1 MERIDQAV
9 GARVVYSDSIN
20 YGSFR
25 REMREYHRNYPW
37 YQFGIDLALGSGIDR
52 PADGREEMFV
62 PVEMMRRAATAHMP
76 DGRPLVK
83 ETRILNEGLPDATL
97 GPTPWWKAPLFWS
110 IVLFVAVA
118 AVCVCDIRRVR
129 LSRWLWSSYFLSAG
143 VAGCVIAFLVFISEH
158 ESTSPNA
165 LLVWLNPLQLVTGL
179 CVWWRKARAAEIV
192 MNYYNIIAVGALL
205 LVWPFQPQSANPAF
219 FPLMG
224 CAVLLGSAYAII
236 AHKSSYFKRK

>member
-1 MERIDQAV
+1 
-9 GARVVYSDSIN
+9 
-20 YGSFR
+20 
-25 REMREYHRNYPW
+25 
-37 YQFGIDLALGSGIDR
+37 
-52 PADGREEMFV
+52 MFV